1 MAFFRASECNDA
13 VTRPRILIG
22 LLLLTA
28 VFGALQWRRMP
39 DGRVHLW
46 FFDVGQGDAAL
57 VVTPSGRQIV
67 VDGGPDG
74 SLLSALGKTMPFF
87 DRSIDLLVLTHPHL
101 DHIASFPEIL
111 RRYQVSSVL
120 MTGIAYKMGRY
131 EEFLSLLKDEGA
143 TVILADPARDIDMGD
158 GVHLDVL
165 WPPPGF
171 LGKTAKELND
181 TSVAFKLTWNGNSA
195 LFTGDIEA
203 PAEKALLASKQDLR
217 ADLLKVGH
225 HGSDTSSGT
234 GFLLAVSPHLAVISC
249 GRNNTYDHP
258 DPAILDR
265 LTHFHIPYRI
275 TARDGTVSL
284 TW

>member
-1 MAFFRASECNDA
+1 M
-13 VTRPRILIG
+13 TRDTRLRLLVGI
-22 LLLLTA
+22 LLLAL
-28 VFGALQWRRMP
+28 VFGFLQWSRLP
-39 DGRVHLW
+39 DGRVRLT

-57 VVTPSGRQIV
+57 VVTPSGKQIV

-74 SLLSALGKTMPFF
+74 SLLPQLSRSMPFL

-111 RRYQVSSVL
+111 RRYRVSSVL
-120 MTGIAYKMGRY
+120 MTGVAYKMGKY

-165 WPPPGF
+165 WPPPG
-171 LGKTAKELND
+171 LAGKIAKELND
-181 TSVAFKLTWNGNSA
+181 TSVAFKLTWRENSA

-203 PAEKALLASKQDLR
+203 PSEKALLASGQNLD

-225 HGSDTSSGT
+225 HGSETSSGT
-234 GFLLAVSPHLAVISC
+234 GFLLAVSPKLAIISC
-249 GRNNTYDHP
+249 GRNNTYGHP
-258 DPAILDR
+258 DPEILDR
-265 LTHFHIPYRI
+265 LEHFHIPYRI
-275 TARDGTVSL
+275 TARDGTVRL